1 MADLQLIIAEQEVTI
16 PKAIENLEQLK
27 AELTPL
33 LETYKNIIVSEDGI
47 KQAKEDK
54 AKLNKLRTAIEDR
67 RKDAKKQILSYYTPL
82 ENECKTIVEM
92 IDEPVESIDKQ
103 IKAFEEKYKS
113 EKLATLK
120 TAFYKTNHPEWLE
133 FNRVVPE
140 KWENKTAKTDKL
152 IEEITSTV
160 DRINSDITAI
170 KEDFGDKP
178 YFTAIAKEYK
188 NNLDK
193 AVTYEYAMK
202 LGKEYEE
209 YEKRKAEEE
218 QARQK
223 AEEERRQAEEQ
234 ARKQAGM
241 QTATENA
248 ENVPNSSA
256 DGSNVITPPT
266 EQTAVNEPSNALDSV
281 LSGTFTVTC
290 KKSQLKALV
299 QYMKSNGIEYRMG
312 N

>member
-1 MADLQLIIAEQEVTI
+1 MPDLQLIIAEQEVTI

-27 AELTPL
+27 KDLAPL
-33 LETYKNIIVSEDGI
+33 LEKYSNLIVSEDGI
-47 KQAKEDK
+47 KEAKEDK

-82 ENECKTIVEM
+82 ENECKSVVAM
-92 IDEPVESIDKQ
+92 IDEPIANIDKQ

-133 FNRVVPE
+133 FNRICPE

-152 IEEITSTV
+152 IEEITNTV
-160 DRINSDITAI
+160 DRINADITAI
-170 KEDFGDKP
+170 KEDFGERP
-178 YFTAIAKEYK
+178 YFAAIAKEYK
-188 NNLDK
+188 NSLDK

-202 LGKEYEE
+202 LAKDFEE
-209 YEKRKAEEE
+209 YEKKKAEEE
-218 QARQK
+218 QARK
-223 AEEERRQAEEQ
+223 QAE
-234 ARKQAGM
+234 M
-241 QTATENA
+241 QTAAENA
-248 ENVPNSSA
+248 LNVPNSSV
-256 DGSNVITPPT
+256 DESNVITPPT
-266 EQTAVNEPSNALDSV
+266 EQTAVNEPSNALDKV

-290 KKSQLKALV
+290 KASQLKALV
-299 QYMKSNGIEYRMG
+299 QYMKTNGIEYRMG

>member
-67 RKDAKKQILSYYTPL
+67 RKDAKKQILAYYTPL
-82 ENECKTIVEM
+82 ENECKSIITM
-92 IDEPVESIDKQ
+92 IDEPIANIDKQ

-113 EKLATLK
+113 DKLATLK

-152 IEEITSTV
+152 IEEITNTV
-160 DRINSDITAI
+160 DRINADITAI
-170 KEDFGDKP
+170 KEDFGEKP

-188 NNLDK
+188 NSLDK
-193 AVTYEYAMK
+193 ATTYEYAMK
-202 LGKEYEE
+202 LAKDFEE
-209 YEKRKAEEE
+209 YEKKKAEE
-218 QARQK
+218 K
-223 AEEERRQAEEQ
+223 QAE
-234 ARKQAGM
+234 M
-241 QTATENA
+241 QTVTENA
-248 ENVPNSSA
+248 ENVSNSNVNE
-256 DGSNVITPPT
+256 SNVITPPT
-266 EQTAVNEPSNALDSV
+266 EQKAVNEPSNALDKV

-290 KKSQLKALV
+290 KASQLKALV

>member
-1 MADLQLIIAEQEVTI
+1 MADLQLIIKEEQVTI
-16 PKAIENLEQLK
+16 PQAIENLEQLK

-67 RKDAKKQILSYYTPL
+67 RKDAKKQIMAYYTPL
-82 ENECKTIVEM
+82 ENECKDIVAM
-92 IDEPVESIDKQ
+92 IDEPIANIDKQ

-120 TAFYKTNHPEWLE
+120 TAFYRLDKPEWLE
-133 FNRVVPE
+133 FNRICPE

-152 IEEITSTV
+152 IEEITNTV

-170 KEDFGDKP
+170 KEDFGEKP

-188 NNLDK
+188 SNLDK
-193 AVTYEYAMK
+193 AVTYEYATK
-202 LGKEYEE
+202 LAKDFEE
-209 YEKRKAEEE
+209 YEKRKAEE

-234 ARKQAGM
+234 AKKQAEM

-248 ENVPNSSA
+248 LNVPNSSV
-256 DGSNVITPPT
+256 DESNVITPPT
-266 EQTAVNEPSNALDSV
+266 EQTAVNEPVNALDKV

-290 KKSQLKALV
+290 KASQLKALV
-299 QYMKSNGIEYRMG
+299 QYMKTNGIEYRMG

>member
-1 MADLQLIIAEQEVTI
+1 MADLQLIIKEEQVTI
-16 PKAIENLEQLK
+16 PQAIENLEQLK
-27 AELTPL
+27 AELQPL

-54 AKLNKLRTAIEDR
+54 AKLNKLRTAIENR
-67 RKDAKKQILSYYTPL
+67 RKDAKKQIMAYYTPL
-82 ENECKTIVEM
+82 ESECKIIVEM
-92 IDEPVESIDKQ
+92 IDEPIENIDKQ
-103 IKAFEEKYKS
+103 IKAFDENYKS

-133 FNRVVPE
+133 FNRICPE
-140 KWENKTAKTDKL
+140 KWENKTSKVDKL
-152 IEEITSTV
+152 IEEITNTV
-160 DRINSDITAI
+160 DRINADITAI
-170 KEDFGDKP
+170 KEDFGEKP

-218 QARQK
+218 QARK
-223 AEEERRQAEEQ
+223 QAE
-234 ARKQAGM
+234 M

-248 ENVPNSSA
+248 LNTPNSSVNES
-256 DGSNVITPPT
+256 DVITPPT
-266 EQTAVNEPSNALDSV
+266 EQTAINEPSNALDSV

-299 QYMKSNGIEYRMG
+299 QYMKTNGIEYRMG

>member
-1 MADLQLIIAEQEVTI
+1 MAGLQLIIAEQEVTI

-82 ENECKTIVEM
+82 EKECKTIVEM
-92 IDEPVESIDKQ
+92 IDEPIANIDKQ
-103 IKAFEEKYKS
+103 IKEFDENYKS

-120 TAFYKTNHPEWLE
+120 TAFYKTNHPEWLD
-133 FNRVVPE
+133 FNRVCPE
-140 KWENKTAKTDKL
+140 KWENKTVKVDKL
-152 IEEITSTV
+152 IEEITNTV

-178 YFTAIAKEYK
+178 YFAAIAKEYK
-188 NNLDK
+188 NSLDK

-202 LGKEYEE
+202 LAKDFEE
-209 YEKRKAEEE
+209 YEKK
-218 QARQK
+218 K
-223 AEEERRQAEEQ
+223 AEEQ
-234 ARKQAGM
+234 ARKQAEM

-248 ENVPNSSA
+248 LNTPNSSV
-256 DGSNVITPPT
+256 DESNVITPPT
-266 EQTAVNEPSNALDSV
+266 EQTAVNESSNALDSV

-299 QYMKSNGIEYRMG
+299 QYMKTSGIEYRMG

>member
-27 AELTPL
+27 TDLAPL
-33 LETYKNIIVSEDGI
+33 LEKYSNLIVSEDGI
-47 KQAKEDK
+47 KEAKEDK

-67 RKDAKKQILSYYTPL
+67 RKDAKKQIMAYYTPL
-82 ENECKTIVEM
+82 ENECKSVVAM
-92 IDEPVESIDKQ
+92 IDEPIENIDKQ
-103 IKAFEEKYKS
+103 IKAFEEKTLND
-113 EKLATLK
+113 KLMEIK
-120 TAFYKTNHPEWLE
+120 TAFYRIDKPEWLE
-133 FNRVVPE
+133 FNKVLPC
-140 KWENKTAKTDKL
+140 KWQNKTEKL
-152 IEEITSTV
+152 SKVIDDMTKTV

-170 KEDFGDKP
+170 KEDFGEKP

-188 NNLDK
+188 SNLDK

-202 LGKEYEE
+202 LAKDFEE
-209 YEKRKAEEE
+209 YEKRKAEE
-218 QARQK
+218 
-223 AEEERRQAEEQ
+223 
-234 ARKQAGM
+234 KQVAT

-248 ENVPNSSA
+248 LNAPNSNVNE
-256 DGSNVITPPT
+256 SNVITPPT
-266 EQTAVNEPSNALDSV
+266 EQIAVNESVNALDKV

-290 KKSQLKALV
+290 KASQLKALV